1 MHYRAIARVIGVMLM
16 LFSAVQLLP
25 LLLSIWA
32 GDGAHMRFVLALG
45 LTFGSGFALWLGSG
59 RRPLSI
65 GLRDGFALAALFWLV
80 TSLYGA
86 LPLLLGEVPDLDV
99 TDAIF
104 ESVSGLTTT
113 GATTL
118 TGLDE
123 LPPSVQLYRHLLQWL
138 GGIGIIVI
146 AVAIMPILGIGGLQ
160 MYRAGTPGPIKNNQL
175 APRIAQSAKML
186 SLIYFWLTLG
196 CGLAYWL
203 AGMSALDAVCHSMST
218 VAIGGFSTHDASMAW
233 FDSSPILMIS
243 MLFMVVSGINFT
255 LHFHTWQHRGQL
267 SHYLRD
273 PESAAYLMLLSLL
286 VPGTCL
292 LLILL
297 ADFKQPGELLVGAFQ
312 AVSLFTTT
320 GYTATN
326 LAGWPTLLPFF
337 LMTTA
342 FIGGC
347 AGSTSGGVKV
357 IRALVAFKQGLRELR
372 QLIHPQAVLTLS
384 IGHRSVPPRVL
395 NAVWSFIAVYA
406 LTFFALL
413 MCTLATG
420 LDFVTA
426 FYAVAASINNLGP
439 GLGEVAS
446 HYGDINTAA
455 KWTLCA
461 GMLLGRL
468 EVFTLLVLLTPE
480 FWRR

>member
-1 MHYRAIARVIGVMLM
+1 MHYRAIARIIGVMLM
-16 LFSAVQLLP
+16 LFSMVKLLP
-25 LLLSIWA
+25 LLLSVWT
-32 GDGAHMRFVLALG
+32 GDGAHTQFVAAFG
-45 LTFGSGFALWLGSG
+45 LSFGSGFALWLSSG
-59 RRPLSI
+59 RQALTVS
-65 GLRDGFALAALFWLV
+65 LRDGFMITALFWLV

-86 LPLLLGEVPDLDV
+86 LPLLLGEVPDISV
-99 TDAIF
+99 ADAIF

-118 TGLDE
+118 TGLDS

-138 GGIGIIVI
+138 GGVGIIVI
-146 AVAIMPILGIGGLQ
+146 AVAILPILGIGGMQ
-160 MYRAGTPGPIKNNQL
+160 MYRAEIPGPVKSNQL

-186 SLIYFWLTLG
+186 SLIYFWLTAS
-196 CGLAYWL
+196 CAVAYWL
-203 AGMSALDAVCHSMST
+203 AGMSVLDAVCHSMST
-218 VAIGGFSTHDASMAW
+218 VAIGGFSTHDESMAF
-233 FDSSPILMIS
+233 FDSAPILMIC
-243 MLFMVVSGINFT
+243 MTFMIISGINFT
-255 LHFHTWQHRGQL
+255 LHFYTWQRRGQL
-267 SHYLRD
+267 AHYLKD
-273 PESAAYLMLLSLL
+273 PESAVYLMLLAVL
-286 VPGTCL
+286 VPSTCL

-297 ADFKQPGELLVGAFQ
+297 ADFKQPGELLIGAFQ

-326 LAGWPTLLPFF
+326 LSDWPSLLPFF

-347 AGSTSGGVKV
+347 AGSTSGGIKV
-357 IRALVAFKQGLRELR
+357 IRALVAFKQGMRELR

-395 NAVWSFIAVYA
+395 NAVWSFIAVYV

-413 MCTLATG
+413 MATLATG

-426 FYAVAASINNLGP
+426 FYAVSASINNLGP
-439 GLGEVAS
+439 GLGDVAT

-455 KWTLCA
+455 KWVLCA